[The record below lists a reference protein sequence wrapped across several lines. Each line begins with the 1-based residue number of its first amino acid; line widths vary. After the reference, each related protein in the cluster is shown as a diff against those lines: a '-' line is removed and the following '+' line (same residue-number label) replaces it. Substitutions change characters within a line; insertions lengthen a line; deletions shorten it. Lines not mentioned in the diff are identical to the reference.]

1 MNETS
6 SSYLQAYRKVIHAA
20 TTTIPS
26 KKKTNGKP
34 YALFTKTYCT
44 FRVGNYEYEQSQQ
57 MKRTGYGDRMT
68 KHQNTTRLRIRYTG
82 PYRSQAM

>member
-1 MNETS
+1 MQQRRR
-6 SSYLQAYRKVIHAA
+6 YLR
-20 TTTIPS
+20 